1 MSDALLLTKLYIP
14 PPRSN
19 LVLRPRL
26 VEQLNKGLSSRRKL
40 TLISAPAGFGK
51 TTLVSEWIAGGGKS
65 VAWLSLDEGDGD
77 PHRFLSYLTSAL
89 QTTASNIG
97 KVVLAA
103 LQSPEPPSTES
114 LLTALLNE
122 LTTIQKDFI
131 LVLDDYHVIDSKPV
145 DEALTFLVDH
155 LPPQMHLVIST
166 REDPSLPLP
175 RYRARGQLTE
185 LRVADLRFTPSEAA
199 DFLNQ
204 VMRLN
209 LSAEDVSALE
219 ARTEGWIA
227 GLQLAALSMQ
237 GHQDTAS
244 FINSFTGSHHFVLD
258 YLIEE
263 VLHRQSDAIQ
273 TFLLRTSILDRLC
286 GPLCD
291 AILLDSSSSGQATL
305 EYLQRANLFIVPLDN
320 ERRWYRY
327 HHLFRDLLVNS
338 LQNTHSCQ
346 IAELHRRASYWF
358 AGQNSPEE
366 AIAHSLAAR
375 DYDRAAMFVE
385 HAAQD
390 LDMQNRLVA
399 ITRWIDAIPDQVVE
413 AHPWLC
419 VYRAW
424 GYQWMGRR
432 DSVEPWLKAA
442 ETSLPSNPKSDKP
455 DSERD
460 HLLGHMAAIRAH
472 AALTGEN
479 IPRVL
484 EEGQKALD
492 LLPER
497 DEMRCETA
505 VAMGGAYWALGR
517 VIESE
522 QAFASARAAALKCNH
537 LTMAVPST
545 CYVGMQQVKQGR
557 LATAHKT
564 YQDALRLAIGPDGRE
579 TSVAGF
585 PNIKLGDLYR
595 EWNELERAE
604 ELLLL
609 GVQQCILLGQA
620 DVLVDGHLCLARF
633 QMAVGNLDE
642 ANESLRQADLVVVKT
657 KVDPFVQT
665 WLEDCRLRLWAHK
678 ADYSSIARWMETSG
692 LSVESPIS
700 YHYDLHH
707 INLARAMVS
716 LGVNTR
722 SQVLLSQAVG
732 LLDRLHE
739 AADGA
744 GWVHEIIHI
753 LILRALAEKA
763 LGREDAALGVLF
775 QSLTL
780 AEPEGYVRI
789 FVDEGEAMRLLFVDF
804 RSWIEKQSGDRTYP
818 HREYVNKILAA
829 FVPSQTA
836 LASTI
841 KNAQIELIEPLSQ
854 RELEVLKLVCQ
865 GLSNQEI
872 CRRLFLALDTVKGH
886 NRRIFEKLD
895 VHRRTE
901 AIARARALNLF

>member
-1 MSDALLLTKLYIP
+1 M
-14 PPRSN
+14 
-19 LVLRPRL
+19 
-26 VEQLNKGLSSRRKL
+26 
-40 TLISAPAGFGK
+40 
-51 TTLVSEWIAGGGKS
+51 
-65 VAWLSLDEGDGD
+65 
-77 PHRFLSYLTSAL
+77 
-89 QTTASNIG
+89 
-97 KVVLAA
+97 LAV
-103 LQSPEPPSTES
+103 LQSPQQTPPEAS
-114 LLTALLNE
+114 LTILLNE
-122 LTTIQKDFI
+122 ISAIQDNFI
-131 LVLDDYHVIDSKPV
+131 LVLDDYHLIDSKPV
-145 DEALTFLVDH
+145 DQLLAFLVDH
-155 LPPQMHLVIST
+155 LPPQLHLVIAT
-166 REDPSLPLP
+166 REDPPLPLA
-175 RYRARGQLTE
+175 RLRARGQLAE
-185 LRVADLRFTPSEAA
+185 LRTSDLRFTPSETA
-199 DFLNQ
+199 DFLNR
-204 VMRLN
+204 MMGIK
-209 LSAEDVSALE
+209 LSSEDITALE
-219 ARTEGWIA
+219 VRTEGWIA
-227 GLQLAALSMQ
+227 GLQLAALSMRERS
-237 GHQDTAS
+237 DTAI
-244 FINSFTGSHHFVLD
+244 FIQAFTGSHRFVLD
-258 YLIEE
+258 YLVGE
-263 VLHRQSDAIQ
+263 VLERQPERVRN
-273 TFLLRTSILDRLC
+273 FLLQTAVLDKLCAPLCNAVTEQQDGKEILDILDRN
-286 GPLCD
+286 
-291 AILLDSSSSGQATL
+291 
-305 EYLQRANLFIVPLDN
+305 NLFLIPLD
-320 ERRWYRY
+320 EKRQWYRY

-338 LQNTHSCQ
+338 LQNAHSCQ

-517 VIESE
+517 VIKSE

-557 LATAHKT
+557 LAAAHKT
-564 YQDALRLAIGPDGRE
+564 YQDALRLAVGRDGRE

-604 ELLLL
+604 KLLLL

-707 INLARAMVS
+707 INLARALVS

-763 LGREDAALGVLF
+763 LGREDAALGILL

-829 FVPSQTA
+829 FAPSQTA
-836 LASTI
+836 LASTT
-841 KNAQIELIEPLSQ
+841 KKMQQSELIEPLSQ
-854 RELEVLKLVCQ
+854 RELEVLQLICQ

-901 AIARARALNLF
+901 AIARARELNLF